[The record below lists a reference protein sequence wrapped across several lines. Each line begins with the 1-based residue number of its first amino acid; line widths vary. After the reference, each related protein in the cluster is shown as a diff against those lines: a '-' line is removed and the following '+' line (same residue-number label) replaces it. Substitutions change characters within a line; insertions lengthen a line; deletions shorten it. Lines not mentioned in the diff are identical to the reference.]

1 MKTYWQRIT
10 DIVGPARKENFDQIG
25 QKNTRKSIEDFI
37 LKHTNKSSFLLDAG
51 CNTGVEA
58 IRLYEGGFKG
68 KYFGVDSNS
77 KAIKIAKK
85 NLIDNPQAKFF
96 TLDILKLNFKD
107 NYFDI
112 VLAKDVIEHHQYY
125 VKILT
130 ELARV
135 TKKYLILSMF
145 IKPSFFLG
153 DKIKLHKDGYF
164 LNRYNQSR
172 LFAFLTKHHFKK
184 PRKIFEDWQDI
195 VFIFEKLV

>member
-10 DIVGPARKENFDQIG
+10 SIVGPAQKKDFNQTG
-25 QKNTRKSIEDFI
+25 QKNTRRSIEDFI
-37 LKHTNKSSFLLDAG
+37 LKHSNKSFLLLDAG

-58 IRLYEGGFKG
+58 VRLYERSYQG
-68 KYFGVDSNS
+68 KYFGVDSNI

-85 NLIDNPQAKFF
+85 NLIDNPKTKFF
-96 TLDILKLNFKD
+96 SQDISKLNFKD

-112 VLAKDVIEHHQYY
+112 VLSKDVIEHHQYY

-130 ELARV
+130 ELARL

-153 DKIKLHKDGYF
+153 DRIRLHKDGYY
-164 LNRYNQSR
+164 LNRYNR
-172 LFAFLTKHHFKK
+172 GKLFNFLSKHHFKK
-184 PRKIFEDWQDI
+184 PKKIFEDWQDI
-195 VFIFEKLV
+195 VFVFEKIV